1 MELFQQ
7 ILCQVFSQEKIQIVF
22 PELATDHVQ
31 QLVEAECYKALR
43 RIREI
48 LDDDSL
54 EDRECFEKIE
64 EIVRVF
70 ESIGSD
76 GGSRHDFG

>member
-1 MELFQQ
+1 MELFQK
-7 ILCQVFSQEKIQIVF
+7 ILAQVFAQEKIQITF
-22 PELATDHVQ
+22 PELATQIVQ
-31 QLVEAECYKALR
+31 QIVEAECYIALKQ
-43 RIREI
+43 IWSI

-54 EDRECFEKIE
+54 EDSECFMRIE
-64 EIVRVF
+64 EVVRIF